1 MPVGVPTGVL
11 PVGVPPV
18 GVPTG
23 VLNVGVPPVGVPT
36 GVLNVGVPPVGL
48 PTVSAPTVGV
58 PVGTRAGRTPEA
70 IDVTSHVS
78 RSKFRIR
85 CGQPLSQL

>member
-1 MPVGVPTGVL
+1 V
-11 PVGVPPV
+11 PV

-23 VLNVGVPPVGVPT
+23 VLNVGVPPVGVPP
-36 GVLNVGVPPVGL
+36 VGV

-58 PVGTRAGRTPEA
+58 PVGTRAGRTREA
-70 IDVTSHVS
+70 IDVTSYVS